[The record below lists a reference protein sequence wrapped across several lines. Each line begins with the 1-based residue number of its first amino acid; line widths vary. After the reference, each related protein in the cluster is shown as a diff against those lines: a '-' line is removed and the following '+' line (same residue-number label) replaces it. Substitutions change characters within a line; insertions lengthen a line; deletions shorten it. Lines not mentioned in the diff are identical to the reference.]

1 MLPDPF
7 HAPRRTL
14 SSSLPSMPMIAS
26 RSFAQPV
33 CAGLAAALLA
43 AVLGGCALPGPGVPV
58 AAPAGAGSRAPEAA
72 AGMAARSATPAP
84 AGVASAQVPQA
95 SASAPTRAGQAPAQA
110 ALSPAGVNGGSLG
123 IEAVDRMLREVA
135 EMAAPA
141 ASARVQALQSLG
153 ARRSAQQ
160 RLELAYMLLMR
171 TTPGSDDVAQA
182 RELLKGLERQ
192 AGDPACRQFVRL
204 LDRLGRQAAELSQS
218 RADLAKATRKAAE
231 LEDKIGQIKNLEVQ
245 LQNRSQSRGGS
256 KR

>member
-1 MLPDPF
+1 
-7 HAPRRTL
+7 
-14 SSSLPSMPMIAS
+14 MIAS
-26 RSFAQPV
+26 RSFAHPV
-33 CAGLAAALLA
+33 STGLAAALLA
-43 AVLGGCALPGPGVPV
+43 TLLGGCALPGPGAPV
-58 AAPAGAGSRAPEAA
+58 TAAAGAAGAASRAPGAG
-72 AGMAARSATPAP
+72 AGMAARSAAPAP
-84 AGVASAQVPQA
+84 AGLAPAPVPQA
-95 SASAPTRAGQAPAQA
+95 SASAPARADQMQAQA